1 MLKAA
6 SQGIENIGQCI
17 LLFKEAMSHVSS
29 LPRQWKRVVEQA
41 FVIGY
46 LTFPIVG
53 ILSFFI
59 GAVLALQTGF
69 SLKDL
74 AGTQQFLGNIVGLS
88 LAREL
93 GPVMTSFLLAGR
105 VGSAMAAEL
114 GSMKAYNEIDALNTM
129 QIPPAKLL
137 VLPRLV
143 ATALMMPILTAFSI
157 IIGWFGGMA
166 VVEYVDFIQI
176 DSQIYWRALKT
187 LVDFKSFRDGLIKAE
202 IFGVLITLIA
212 CNQGLV
218 TRGGPREIGNAV
230 TAAVVKGMIAI
241 LFLDYFVTKMLL

>member
-1 MLKAA
+1 MLKSAY
-6 SQGIENIGQCI
+6 QGIENVGQCV
-17 LLFKEAMSHVSS
+17 LLFKEAFSYAHT

-41 FVIGY
+41 FTIGY

-129 QIPPAKLL
+129 QIPPAKIL